1 MKFPNAAKGVK
12 KIFTAEIL
20 NLIGTIVMVI
30 AAIVAAIGVAGASG
44 AQSSD
49 GKALVLG
56 GGIMVALIFIAVYM
70 ILATIAYIMNLV
82 GIINASKDETN
93 FKSALLFLIVGIVTT
108 ILVAAFRN
116 NPVVYSLM
124 VSLGNLMN
132 VFVNIFVIA
141 GGVKLADRLNR
152 GDVSTKGTNVLKLII
167 VVAILSLIAS
177 LISSFMG
184 GMVASV
190 TAAVLFIVGLV
201 LNIIKYFMY
210 LSYLSQLKKALAEG

>member
-30 AAIVAAIGVAGASG
+30 VAIVVAIGVVGAAG

-49 GKALVLG
+49 GKALALD
-56 GGIMVALIFIAVYM
+56 GGIVVALIF
-70 ILATIAYIMNLV
+70 ATIAYIMNLV

-93 FKSALLFLIVGIVTT
+93 FKSALIFLIVGIVTT
-108 ILVAAFRN
+108 ILVAVFRN
-116 NPVVYSLM
+116 NPVVYSMLL
-124 VSLGNLMN
+124 SLGDLMK

-141 GGVKLADRLNR
+141 GGFKLADRMNR

-190 TAAVLFIVGLV
+190 MAAVLFIVGLV

-210 LSYLSQLKKALAEG
+210 LSFLSRLKKSLAEG

>member
-30 AAIVAAIGVAGASG
+30 AAIVGAIGVAGAAG

-49 GKALVLG
+49 GKALALG

-70 ILATIAYIMNLV
+70 ILV

-93 FKSALLFLIVGIVTT
+93 FKSALIFLIVGIVTT
-108 ILVAAFRN
+108 ILVAVFRN
-116 NPVVYSLM
+116 NPVVYSMLL
-124 VSLGNLMN
+124 SLGDLMK

-141 GGVKLADRLNR
+141 GGVKLADRMNR

-210 LSYLSQLKKALAEG
+210 LSFLSRLKKSLAEG

>member
-30 AAIVAAIGVAGASG
+30 AAIVVAIGAAGAAG
-44 AQSSD
+44 AQTEE
-49 GKALVLG
+49 GIALALG
-56 GGIMVALIFIAVYM
+56 GGMMVALIFIAVYM
-70 ILATIAYIMNLV
+70 ILAIIAYIMNLV

-93 FKSALLFLIVGIVTT
+93 FKSALIFLIVGIVTM
-108 ILVAAFRN
+108 ILVAVFRN
-116 NPVVYSLM
+116 NPVVYSMLL
-124 VSLGNLMN
+124 SLGNLMN

-210 LSYLSQLKKALAEG
+210 LSFLSQLKKALAEG

>member
-30 AAIVAAIGVAGASG
+30 AAIVVAIGGAGAAG
-44 AQSSD
+44 AQTEE
-49 GKALVLG
+49 GIALALG

-70 ILATIAYIMNLV
+70 ILAIIAYIMNLV

-93 FKSALLFLIVGIVTT
+93 FKSALIFLIVGIVTT
-108 ILVAAFRN
+108 ILVAVFRN
-116 NPVVYSLM
+116 NPVVYSMLL
-124 VSLGNLMN
+124 SLGNLMN

-141 GGVKLADRLNR
+141 GGVKIADKMNR
-152 GDVSTKGTNVLKLII
+152 GDISTKGTNVLKLII

-190 TAAVLFIVGLV
+190 TAAVLLIVSLI

-210 LSYLSQLKKALAEG
+210 LSFLSQLKKSLAEG

>member
-30 AAIVAAIGVAGASG
+30 AAIAVAIGGAGAAG
-44 AQSSD
+44 AQTEE
-49 GKALVLG
+49 GIALALG
-56 GGIMVALIFIAVYM
+56 GGMMVALILIAVYM

-93 FKSALLFLIVGIVTT
+93 FKSALIFLIVGIVTT
-108 ILVAAFRN
+108 ILVAVFRN
-116 NPVVYSLM
+116 NPVVYSMLL
-124 VSLGNLMN
+124 SLGNLMN

-141 GGVKLADRLNR
+141 GGVKLADRMNR

-190 TAAVLFIVGLV
+190 TAAVLLIVSLI

-210 LSYLSQLKKALAEG
+210 LSFLSRLKKSLVEG

>member
-20 NLIGTIVMVI
+20 NLIGTIFMVIGVII
-30 AAIVAAIGVAGASG
+30 AAIGMLGAAG

-49 GKALVLG
+49 GKALAIG
-56 GGIMVALIFIAVYM
+56 GGLMVALIFIAVYM
-70 ILATIAYIMNLV
+70 ILAIIAYIMNLV

-93 FKSALLFLIVGIVTT
+93 FKSALIFLIVGIVTT
-108 ILVAAFRN
+108 ILVAVFRN
-116 NPVVYSLM
+116 NPVVYSMLL
-124 VSLGNLMN
+124 SLGNLMN

-141 GGVKLADRLNR
+141 GGVKLADRMNR

-190 TAAVLFIVGLV
+190 TAAVLLIVSLI
-201 LNIIKYFMY
+201 LNLIKYFMY
-210 LSYLSQLKKALAEG
+210 LSFLGKLKKSLAEG

>member
-12 KIFTAEIL
+12 KIFTAEVL

-30 AAIVAAIGVAGASG
+30 AAIVATIGGAIAAGAQTEEG
-44 AQSSD
+44 W
-49 GKALVLG
+49 ALALG
-56 GGIMVALIFIAVYM
+56 GGGMVALILIAVSM

-82 GIINASKDETN
+82 GVINASKDETN
-93 FKSALLFLIVGIVTT
+93 FKSALIFLIVGIVTT
-108 ILVAAFRN
+108 ILVAVFRN
-116 NPVVYSLM
+116 NPVVYSMLL
-124 VSLGNLMN
+124 SLGNLMN

-141 GGVKLADRLNR
+141 GGVKLADRMNR

-190 TAAVLFIVGLV
+190 MAAVLFIVGLV

-210 LSYLSQLKKALAEG
+210 LSFLSQLKKALAEG

>member
-30 AAIVAAIGVAGASG
+30 AAIVVAIGAAGAAG
-44 AQSSD
+44 AQTEE
-49 GKALVLG
+49 GIALALG
-56 GGIMVALIFIAVYM
+56 GGMMVALIFIAVYM
-70 ILATIAYIMNLV
+70 ILAIIAYIMNLV

-93 FKSALLFLIVGIVTT
+93 FKSALIFLIVGIVTT
-108 ILVAAFRN
+108 ILVAVFRN
-116 NPVVYSLM
+116 NPVVYSMLL
-124 VSLGNLMN
+124 SLGNLMN

-210 LSYLSQLKKALAEG
+210 LSFLSQLKKALAEG